1 MADSG
6 QGAVGQLGITDA
18 NSQFNA
24 QSFQHH
30 QMLGRIGTTKL
41 VKIIKVH
48 PGQNGAAPTVDVQI
62 LVNMVDGAGN
72 STPHGTTYGLQI
84 WRAQNGTA
92 AVVMDP
98 VAGDIG
104 VAMICD
110 RDISGVIS
118 KKGAANP
125 GSGRRFDP
133 SDGVYLGGSINGGPK
148 MTITL
153 VPGTN
158 SDGSGGT
165 MTLNDGNQNTVV
177 MSPSGIAHTSTVA
190 VSITAPKVKTIGDH
204 EVTGSIYAS
213 KTIQSAVGLI
223 GSLIEG
229 APGTPAPA
237 DQS

>member
-110 RDISGVIS
+110 RDISGVVS

-133 SDGVYLGGSINGGPK
+133 SDGIYLGGSINGAPK
-148 MTITL
+148 MSIAM

-165 MTLNDGNQNTVV
+165 VTINDGNKNIWT
-177 MSPSGIAHTSTVA
+177 MNSSGISLSVTSGTGTLAIQGGLTVTNDVVA
-190 VSITAPKVKTIGDH
+190 GQG
-204 EVTGSIYAS
+204 GSNQISLQQHLHQNA
-213 KTIQSAVGLI
+213 G
-223 GSLIEG
+223 GSGNSG
-229 APGTPAPA
+229 APVAGT
-237 DQS
+237 

>member
-110 RDISGVIS
+110 RDISGVVS

-133 SDGVYLGGSINGGPK
+133 SDGIYLGGSINGTPK
-148 MTITL
+148 MSIAM

-165 MTLNDGNQNTVV
+165 VTINDGNKNIWT
-177 MSPSGIAHTSTVA
+177 MNSSGISLSVTNGTGTLAIQGGLTVTNDVVA
-190 VSITAPKVKTIGDH
+190 GQG
-204 EVTGSIYAS
+204 GSNQISLQQHLHQNA
-213 KTIQSAVGLI
+213 G
-223 GSLIEG
+223 GSGNSG
-229 APGTPAPA
+229 APVAGT
-237 DQS
+237 